1 MRVNLLPYQ
10 LAQKAGPNW
19 RGVFTLAGV
28 ALLAA
33 VTLIFYGALQVQV
46 TRVQKDLIA
55 MEQDYQQYQ
64 PALERQQLLQDLQAR
79 RDAMT
84 QFTESVP
91 GMGVKWNLIMDE
103 LRDIIPA
110 TVVLEDVISDPTT
123 GAITVSGRSGSLQ
136 ALAQFMVAI
145 QKAEYVT
152 QPDIRNATRNL
163 DLDFFAFTM
172 TCLPKVEGA
181 NPSG

>member
-10 LAQKAGPNW
+10 MAQKAGPNW

-46 TRVQKDLIA
+46 TRIQKDLIT
-55 MEQDYQQYQ
+55 MEQDYEQYE
-64 PALERQQLLQDLQAR
+64 PALGRLQLLQDLQAR

-84 QFTESVP
+84 RFTESLP
-91 GMGVKWNLIMDE
+91 GMGVRWNLIMGE

-110 TVVLEDVISDPTT
+110 TVVLEDVISDPAT
-123 GAITVSGRSGSLQ
+123 GVIALSGRSGSLQ

-163 DLDFFAFTM
+163 EVGFFEFIM